1 MGCWGI
7 QTLPLATIAKV
18 HSSKH
23 LVAIIFG
30 REICSNLEIAQSR
43 EWFSITAGDSKSCAK
58 ELAWKLI
65 LQW

>member
-30 REICSNLEIAQSR
+30 REICSNLEIAQSH
-43 EWFSITAGDSKSCAK
+43 EWLVTNGLVLQLEIANLAQKS
-58 ELAWKLI
+58 WRGN
-65 LQW
+65 